1 MLGCEI
7 MKYKIVFL
15 DVDGTLFSHKTKCIP
30 SSAIKAINKAKENG
44 IIICLATGRN
54 TYLSSQ
60 TGLFDIIDFDYFN
73 VCNGTLVH
81 DKEYNLIHSHPIH
94 KECVETLI
102 KVTNENNLNMSFVTV
117 NDVFRLN
124 DNTKLIEEGYG
135 RISIKTPHKKPYNNQ
150 DCYMINL
157 FWDKYEKERIDNLFK
172 EASKYSFYSA
182 FNEYGIDVIPL
193 NYNKSIG
200 IEALINYLGIKKEEV
215 IAIGDGHNDAEMIKY
230 AGLGIAMGNA
240 IDKCKKVA
248 DYITTDIDDNGIY
261 NAFKYAGII

>member
-1 MLGCEI
+1 

-15 DVDGTLFSHKTKCIP
+15 DVDGTLFSHKSKTIP
-30 SSAIKAINKAKENG
+30 SSTIEAIKKAKENG
-44 IIICLATGRN
+44 VLISLATGRN

-81 DKEYNLIHSHPIH
+81 DKEYNLIHSHPIN
-94 KECVETLI
+94 KECVNALI
-102 KVTNENNLNMSFVTV
+102 KVTTENNLNMSFVTL
-117 NDVFRLN
+117 NDVFRLT

-157 FWDKYEKERIDNLFK
+157 FWDKFDQERIDNLFK
-172 EASKYSFYSA
+172 EASKYSFYSS

-193 NYNKSIG
+193 NYNKAIG
-200 IEALINYLGIKKEEV
+200 IEALINHLGIKREEI

-248 DYITTDIDDNGIY
+248 DYVTTDIDDNGIY

>member
-1 MLGCEI
+1 

-30 SSAIKAINKAKENG
+30 SSALEAINKAKENG

-81 DKEYNLIHSHPIH
+81 DKNFNLIHSHPIDPR
-94 KECVETLI
+94 CVEELI
-102 KVTNENNLNMSFVTV
+102 KVTNENNLNLSFVTL

-135 RISIKTPHKKPYNNQ
+135 RISIKTPLKKPYNNNN
-150 DCYMINL
+150 CYMINL
-157 FWDKYEKERIDNLFK
+157 FWGKYDEVKFKELFK
-172 EASKYSFYSA
+172 ESSKYAFYSS
-182 FNEYGIDVIPL
+182 FNEYGMDVIPL
-193 NYNKSIG
+193 NYNKAIG
-200 IEALINYLGIKKEEV
+200 IEALINHLGIKQEEV
-215 IAIGDGHNDAEMIKY
+215 IAIGDGHNDEEMIKY

-248 DYITTDIDDNGIY
+248 DYITSDIDDNGIY

>member
-1 MLGCEI
+1 

-15 DVDGTLFSHKTKCIP
+15 DVDGTIFSHKTKSIP
-30 SSAIKAINKAKENG
+30 SSCIEAIKLAKENG

-60 TGLFDIIDFDYFN
+60 TGLFDIIDFDYFT

-81 DKEYNLIHSHPIH
+81 DKNFNLIHSHPIN
-94 KECVETLI
+94 KRCVENLI
-102 KVTNENNLNMSFVTV
+102 KVTNENNLNMSYVTIDRVFRV
-117 NDVFRLN
+117 NDN
-124 DNTKLIEEGYG
+124 NKLIEQGYG
-135 RISIKTPHKKPYNNQ
+135 AISIKTPPKKEYEKE

-157 FWDKYEKERIDNLFK
+157 FWDKYDKERIDNLFK
-172 EASKYSFYSA
+172 ESSKYAFYSS
-182 FNEYGIDVIPL
+182 FNDYGIDVIPL
-193 NYNKSIG
+193 NYNKSKG
-200 IEALINYLGIKKEEV
+200 IEALLKYLGIKKEEA

-230 AGLGIAMGNA
+230 VGLGIAMGNA

-248 DYITTDIDDNGIY
+248 DYVTTDIDDNGIY

>member
-1 MLGCEI
+1 

-30 SSAIKAINKAKENG
+30 SSCIQAINEAKRNG
-44 IIICLATGRN
+44 VLICLATGRN

-60 TGLFDIIDFDYFN
+60 TGLFEIIDFDYFN

-81 DKEYNLIHSHPIH
+81 DKNFNLIHSHPIN
-94 KECVETLI
+94 KKCVETLI
-102 KVTNENNLNMSFVTV
+102 KVTNENNLNLSFVTL

-135 RISIKTPHKKPYNNQ
+135 RISIKTPHKKPYNNE

-157 FWDKYEKERIDNLFK
+157 FWDKFDKDKIDKLFESAK
-172 EASKYSFYSA
+172 DYAFYSS

-193 NYNKSIG
+193 NYNKAIG
-200 IEALINYLGIKKEEV
+200 IKVLIEHLGIDKEEV
-215 IAIGDGHNDAEMIKY
+215 IAIGDGHNDAEMIEY

-248 DYITTDIDDNGIY
+248 NYITTDIDDNGIY